1 MIVQPSTGI
10 LPEFTSYFELLHD
23 ITSAESGI
31 STEAPITLCYELHN
45 MPVEFEEYDPEST
58 SLRLE
63 EGSNA
68 HEILLFLL
76 ENPNEGYTPKEIHEA
91 TGVPRGS
98 VGTTLAR
105 LKENGLVRHKEPYWA
120 VARDDRL
127 AVFAGSV
134 LSLKTADE
142 RFPVE
147 DEDEWL
153 ENAVDPR

>member
-1 MIVQPSTGI
+1 
-10 LPEFTSYFELLHD
+10 
-23 ITSAESGI
+23 
-31 STEAPITLCYELHN
+31 
-45 MPVEFEEYDPEST
+45 MPVEFKEYDPEET

-68 HEILLFLL
+68 HEILSFLL
-76 ENPNEGYTPKEIHEA
+76 ENPNEGYTPKEIYEA
-91 TGVPRGS
+91 IGVPRGS

-105 LKENGLVRHKEPYWA
+105 LRENSLVRHKEPYWA
-120 VARDDRL
+120 VERDDRL

-134 LSLKTADE
+134 LSLETADE

-153 ENAVDPR
+153 ENAVNPR